1 MWPRLLT
8 RSLGFWNSGVAK
20 NGDGVSAEGICGS
33 SSFILNVSRLGR
45 LANRTL
51 LDAGLIWAGVF
62 LFRALDRLKV
72 GVGEGVDKFLVG
84 VAGVLVPTGPDPRR
98 GPLPGRRLSAIAS
111 LGDGVGDVLPDNVV
125 RGAGVCRGRDA
136 GVL

>member
-1 MWPRLLT
+1 MCIRD
-8 RSLGFWNSGVAK
+8 R
-20 NGDGVSAEGICGS
+20 
-33 SSFILNVSRLGR
+33 
-45 LANRTL
+45 
-51 LDAGLIWAGVF
+51 IWAGVF

-98 GPLPGRRLSAIAS
+98 GPLPVRRLSAIAS
-111 LGDGVGDVLPDNVV
+111 LGDGVGDVLPDDVV